1 MNHLSFDVLNLYL
14 DNQLEFSERAELERH
29 LVVCSVC
36 QDDLAQLRML
46 FTKLQMLSIEPI
58 PVDLT
63 ATVLQRIE
71 PPARKLT
78 YIWLILVFQVIS
90 TTIIAVQI
98 NSIYTI
104 WIINRLENWLFTPIN
119 ISTSSI
125 NEWFDNQTIYLQEM
139 FIEGLQGLRTLQGE
153 LPIVDSPQ
161 QLIVT
166 LLILGIIWL
175 VGNQLMLNQ
184 RIVHHASEGEVA

>member
-104 WIINRLENWLFTPIN
+104 WIINRLENWLFAPIN

>member
-78 YIWLILVFQVIS
+78 YTWLILVFQVIS

-104 WIINRLENWLFTPIN
+104 WIINRLENWLFAPIN